1 MALDLD
7 PSLDPFYQHLTHHTA
22 WDRALN
28 EITTHDDLIRAMNNY
43 NEGGEVH
50 AAGGGALKALG
61 ALGRAAKDLA
71 TSDAAYNLAN
81 KVAKITGA
89 APMQIMMGE
98 NSKTWNHGNAA
109 LAKQMELQGK
119 NPEEIWQETRM
130 FRGADDVWRQEI
142 PDANMKY
149 SVSPVR
155 SRQYETDRKR
165 YSQAID
171 KATTQDELQAAQKY
185 YEKQRKN
192 NSLNFIGKAQEF
204 VEHPELFAAYPEL
217 ANYAFRE
224 LEPTH
229 KKFTAPENVYGFYSP
244 GQKTVTV
251 NTDAPFKRSTAL
263 HELQHAI
270 QEIEG
275 WQGGSSPQEMAAR
288 LAEREIAKT
297 RQEDL
302 LNSISTM
309 GQMRPSLHENIIK
322 TEEQKLQNIQDFL
335 KQTRQLEGERDPYKA
350 YRRTS
355 GEEEARMVQA
365 RRDYPEEKLAERPP
379 FEDYETDPS
388 YHITEFAAGGD
399 VHAAGGG
406 LIDLIRGAKDLKALA
421 QRTDRISSTLMKGGM
436 EEEKAM
442 KKAREM
448 AAQTILEE
456 NYMPPVHPTAP
467 PMSLKDIHAHA
478 ERVAEQVNGQYQSKE
493 KAGRVVS
500 GKSKRQFDSEKNLQ
514 ANIRQNAPQSTPN
527 IVDYN
532 DHIGSMIVGVPGDAT
547 LGGLIRLPDGTLINT
562 HDLLGVNGVSLKK
575 PIPLY
580 GGPHYGLDHPDSF
593 WASNEGP
600 ALSIQNLIANLGQEY
615 PVLGQYVKMGP
626 GSEAFAMH
634 NLEALMGILR
644 PEEMGLAKREALAE
658 YVNEMR
664 GKKWDKPSK
673 KKPKSPD
680 FVGFDDPNALLAQ
693 AKNQSDLRKTIAEIL
708 SGPNVGNAKMTKF
721 GLPSGSD
728 VVTAITH
735 PELRNI
741 EQGASGFA
749 IGRMNPNSGLT
760 LGEHPTYTHDIPGQF
775 IGRSNHPIPYDLAF
789 PDTSEYLKYRQTYLP
804 EDTAHFPLFKMQIG
818 RQEIT
823 PQYADQIDE
832 YLKRM
837 KQLTGRKKGGKV
849 KKDE

>member
-1 MALDLD
+1 MQQAALPYTRNSMGALSALAKAAQAAKRVNRVAEYVDKPAHNLQDWEWKPLSVPAAIVNATEVPEYIQKGYGDFMIKQAGRAAQGDLNKRDLIKAYGITQSSIGRKGLKHSTATKAGLQAPNTGGLVRPEGAFAEWLASPMGQRYLNEAELGNTDLYAVNDLVQKFKPFGKFNELGKALVYGADVLGRDPRDVNAMITGDKEAFRDYAKSIYGIDQAKAGFIGSLLGRGDLPTLDARQLSLHTNPPTTVKVVGSIMNRQKGKGAKEAVDRLIDRQEAMALDLD

-22 WDRALN
+22 WDKALN

-43 NEGGEVH
+43 NEGGE
-50 AAGGGALKALG
+50 
-61 ALGRAAKDLA
+61 
-71 TSDAAYNLAN
+71 
-81 KVAKITGA
+81 
-89 APMQIMMGE
+89 
-98 NSKTWNHGNAA
+98 
-109 LAKQMELQGK
+109 
-119 NPEEIWQETRM
+119 
-130 FRGADDVWRQEI
+130 
-142 PDANMKY
+142 
-149 SVSPVR
+149 
-155 SRQYETDRKR
+155 
-165 YSQAID
+165 
-171 KATTQDELQAAQKY
+171 
-185 YEKQRKN
+185 
-192 NSLNFIGKAQEF
+192 
-204 VEHPELFAAYPEL
+204 
-217 ANYAFRE
+217 
-224 LEPTH
+224 
-229 KKFTAPENVYGFYSP
+229 
-244 GQKTVTV
+244 
-251 NTDAPFKRSTAL
+251 
-263 HELQHAI
+263 
-270 QEIEG
+270 
-275 WQGGSSPQEMAAR
+275 
-288 LAEREIAKT
+288 
-297 RQEDL
+297 
-302 LNSISTM
+302 
-309 GQMRPSLHENIIK
+309 
-322 TEEQKLQNIQDFL
+322 
-335 KQTRQLEGERDPYKA
+335 
-350 YRRTS
+350 
-355 GEEEARMVQA
+355 
-365 RRDYPEEKLAERPP
+365 
-379 FEDYETDPS
+379 
-388 YHITEFAAGGD
+388 

-436 EEEKAM
+436 EEEKALR
-442 KKAREM
+442 KAREM

-547 LGGLIRLPDGTLINT
+547 LGGLIRLPDGTPINT

-837 KQLTGRKKGGKV
+837 KQLTGRKKGGEV

>member
-1 MALDLD
+1 MITGDKEAFRDYAKSIYGIDQAKAGFIGSLLGRGDLPTLDARQLSLHTNPPTTVKVVGSIMNRQKGKGAKEAVDRLIDRQEAMALDLD

-50 AAGGGALKALG
+50 AAGGG
-61 ALGRAAKDLA
+61 
-71 TSDAAYNLAN
+71 
-81 KVAKITGA
+81 
-89 APMQIMMGE
+89 
-98 NSKTWNHGNAA
+98 
-109 LAKQMELQGK
+109 
-119 NPEEIWQETRM
+119 
-130 FRGADDVWRQEI
+130 
-142 PDANMKY
+142 
-149 SVSPVR
+149 
-155 SRQYETDRKR
+155 
-165 YSQAID
+165 
-171 KATTQDELQAAQKY
+171 
-185 YEKQRKN
+185 
-192 NSLNFIGKAQEF
+192 
-204 VEHPELFAAYPEL
+204 
-217 ANYAFRE
+217 
-224 LEPTH
+224 
-229 KKFTAPENVYGFYSP
+229 
-244 GQKTVTV
+244 
-251 NTDAPFKRSTAL
+251 
-263 HELQHAI
+263 
-270 QEIEG
+270 
-275 WQGGSSPQEMAAR
+275 
-288 LAEREIAKT
+288 
-297 RQEDL
+297 
-302 LNSISTM
+302 
-309 GQMRPSLHENIIK
+309 
-322 TEEQKLQNIQDFL
+322 
-335 KQTRQLEGERDPYKA
+335 
-350 YRRTS
+350 
-355 GEEEARMVQA
+355 
-365 RRDYPEEKLAERPP
+365 
-379 FEDYETDPS
+379 
-388 YHITEFAAGGD
+388 
-399 VHAAGGG
+399 

-421 QRTDRISSTLMKGGM
+421 QRADRISNTLIKGGM
-436 EEEKAM
+436 EEEKALR
-442 KKAREM
+442 KAREM
-448 AAQTILEE
+448 AAQTIIEE

-600 ALSIQNLIANLGQEY
+600 ALSIQNLIANLEQEY

-693 AKNQSDLRKTIAEIL
+693 ARNQSDLRKTIAEIL

>member
-1 MALDLD
+1 MGALSALAKAAQAAKRVNRVSEYVDKPAHNLQDWEWKPLSVPAAIVNSTEVPEYIQKGYGDFMIKQAGRAAQGDLNKRDLIKAYGITQSSIGRKGLKHSTATKAGLQAPNTGGLVRPEGAFAEWLASPMGQRYLNEAELGNTDLYAVNDLVQKFKPFGKFNELGKALVYGADVLGRDPRDVNAMITGDKEAFRDYAKSIYGIDQAKAGFIGSLLGRGDLPTLDARQLSLHTNPPTTVKVVGSIMNRQKGKGAKEAVDRLIDRQEAMALDLD

-50 AAGGGALKALG
+50 AAGGG
-61 ALGRAAKDLA
+61 
-71 TSDAAYNLAN
+71 
-81 KVAKITGA
+81 
-89 APMQIMMGE
+89 
-98 NSKTWNHGNAA
+98 
-109 LAKQMELQGK
+109 
-119 NPEEIWQETRM
+119 
-130 FRGADDVWRQEI
+130 
-142 PDANMKY
+142 
-149 SVSPVR
+149 
-155 SRQYETDRKR
+155 
-165 YSQAID
+165 
-171 KATTQDELQAAQKY
+171 
-185 YEKQRKN
+185 
-192 NSLNFIGKAQEF
+192 
-204 VEHPELFAAYPEL
+204 
-217 ANYAFRE
+217 
-224 LEPTH
+224 
-229 KKFTAPENVYGFYSP
+229 
-244 GQKTVTV
+244 
-251 NTDAPFKRSTAL
+251 
-263 HELQHAI
+263 
-270 QEIEG
+270 
-275 WQGGSSPQEMAAR
+275 
-288 LAEREIAKT
+288 
-297 RQEDL
+297 
-302 LNSISTM
+302 
-309 GQMRPSLHENIIK
+309 
-322 TEEQKLQNIQDFL
+322 
-335 KQTRQLEGERDPYKA
+335 
-350 YRRTS
+350 
-355 GEEEARMVQA
+355 
-365 RRDYPEEKLAERPP
+365 
-379 FEDYETDPS
+379 
-388 YHITEFAAGGD
+388 
-399 VHAAGGG
+399 

-448 AAQTILEE
+448 AAQTIIEE

-493 KAGRVVS
+493 KAGRMVA
-500 GKSKRQFDSEKNLQ
+500 GKSQRQFKGEKNLQ

-600 ALSIQNLIANLGQEY
+600 ALSIQNLISNLGQEY

-644 PEEMGLAKREALAE
+644 PEQMSLAKREALAE
-658 YVNEMR
+658 HINALR
-664 GKKWDKPSK
+664 GTDWDKPSVR
-673 KKPKSPD
+673 KPKSPD

-693 AKNQSDLRKTIAEIL
+693 AKNQSDLRKTIAELL
-708 SGPNVGNAKMTKF
+708 SGPNVGKSKMTGF
-721 GLPSGSD
+721 GLPSGAD

-741 EQGASGFA
+741 EQGASGYA
-749 IGRMNPNSGLT
+749 IGKMNPNSGLT
-760 LGEHPTYTHDIPGQF
+760 LGEHPTYTHDIPGEF
-775 IGRSNHPIPYDLAF
+775 IGRSKHPIPYDLAF
-789 PDTSEYLKYRQTYLP
+789 PDTSEYLKYRMSYLP
-804 EDTAHFPLFKMQIG
+804 EKTSHFPLFKMQIG